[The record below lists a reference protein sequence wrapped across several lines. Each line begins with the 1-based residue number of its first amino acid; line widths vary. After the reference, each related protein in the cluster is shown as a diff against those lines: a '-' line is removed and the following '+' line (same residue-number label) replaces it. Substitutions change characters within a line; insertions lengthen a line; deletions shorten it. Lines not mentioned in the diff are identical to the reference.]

1 VAKPISGRTI
11 LENENG
17 QARLEAYSFQ
27 QETTFEL
34 AQLVSQIS
42 VVLMTHS
49 GGFEHFY
56 DI

>member
-1 VAKPISGRTI
+1 MARPDSGRKI
-11 LENENG
+11 LE
-17 QARLEAYSFQ
+17 ARLEAYSFQ